1 MNKKQKPAGKKHVGR
16 GPRKSLEAI
25 MAEYV
30 VKMDEVVYKL
40 QKALEDN

>member
-1 MNKKQKPAGKKHVGR
+1 MKKKQTPAGKKHVGR

-25 MAEYV
+25 VAEYIAKV
-30 VKMDEVVYKL
+30 DEVVYKL